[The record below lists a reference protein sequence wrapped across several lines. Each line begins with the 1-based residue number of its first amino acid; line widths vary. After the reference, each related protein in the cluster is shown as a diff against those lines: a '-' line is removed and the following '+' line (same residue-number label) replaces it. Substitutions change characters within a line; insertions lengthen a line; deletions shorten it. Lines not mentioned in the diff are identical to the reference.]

1 VETGSL
7 ILLLLSAGLL
17 ALLFLRT
24 RRQQQE
30 LMDVRSRL
38 APGQEVMT
46 GSGLFATVVEVTDT
60 TVLLRA
66 EAGQTSRW
74 DRRAVVTIVPE
85 QERPTPDTGAD
96 QSTDDQPLAVLPQ
109 DHAPPRRQDT
119 DAPSGR
125 A

>member
-1 VETGSL
+1 VEAGSL
-7 ILLLLSAGLL
+7 ILLLLSVGLL
-17 ALLFLRT
+17 AMLFLRT

-30 LMDVRSRL
+30 MVNVQSRL

-46 GSGLFATVVEVTDT
+46 GAGMFATVVEVTDT

-85 QERPTPDTGAD
+85 PDPTASEQDPTVPD
-96 QSTDDQPLAVLPQ
+96 Q
-109 DHAPPRRQDT
+109 DTVPGPTTVSEEEGRSQDT

-125 A
+125 V

>member
-1 VETGSL
+1 MEAGSL
-7 ILLLLSAGLL
+7 ILLLLSVGLL

-24 RRQQQE
+24 RRHQQE

-46 GSGLFATVVEVTDT
+46 GSGMFATVVEVTDT

-85 QERPTPDTGAD
+85 QELPTSETGTD
-96 QSTDDQPLAVLPQ
+96 ESSDDQPLAVPPQ
-109 DHAPPRRQDT
+109 DHAPPRGQDT
-119 DAPSGR
+119 DAPTGR